1 MSVEITQIQRMR
13 KFLLIPLAL
22 CGLPATGFGQ
32 SVEDLASVTVLPG
45 WRDADGTHV
54 TALRIDLAEGWK
66 TYWRAPG
73 DSGIPP
79 SFAFSGGDITAV
91 QPHFP
96 VLYRNHNT
104 RVAHECIVDPR
115 NPARLRRVAGQVRM
129 TVRATT
135 VGCCWVCCVIPAPQ
149 WMHVR

>member
-1 MSVEITQIQRMR
+1 MSVEITQIQGMR

-22 CGLPATGFGQ
+22 CGLPVTGFGQ

-73 DSGIPP
+73 DSGARG
-79 SFAFSGGDITAV
+79 SRQEEKGGQLGAS
-91 QPHFP
+91 
-96 VLYRNHNT
+96 R
-104 RVAHECIVDPR
+104 R
-115 NPARLRRVAGQVRM
+115 PAKGGGRAGLRSA
-129 TVRATT
+129 
-135 VGCCWVCCVIPAPQ
+135 
-149 WMHVR
+149 